1 MRDHIHSL
9 RGGVKAGVEA
19 RDEAEK
25 RLREQNEELMRLR
38 VEATFR
44 GGETATQSGAVKKLA
59 EENRKLELKVSM
71 NEDHIL
77 RLQQENGALQQR
89 LADALDT
96 DRHDDKDE
104 DELRELVK
112 QQTEAIDELIKE
124 NEASSEENENLVRGV
139 RVRSARILIISLMFV
154 SCSCLSLSHG
164 CLFLMF
170 ISFSWSLE
178 YYEKSDTNA
187 RTQVR
192 LVAHLKQSQLTAV
205 TNNNTTMDPIQ
216 VDAAEKTILRAN
228 LDKQKSALSEL
239 VDFRNRAVEHI
250 ESQSSLI
257 ELLRSKG
264 TWCSPHVYLFLMVS
278 AIKSTLS
285 LKSEEYNSNVTKY

>member
-1 MRDHIHSL
+1 MNTNTKLALRARTQVQSMRDHIHSL

-19 RDEAEK
+19 RDEVEK

-89 LADALDT
+89 LAGALDT
-96 DRHDDKDE
+96 DRQDDKDE
-104 DELRELVK
+104 NELRDLVK

-124 NEASSEENENLVRGV
+124 NEASSEENENLVR
-139 RVRSARILIISLMFV
+139 
-154 SCSCLSLSHG
+154 
-164 CLFLMF
+164 
-170 ISFSWSLE
+170 
-178 YYEKSDTNA
+178 
-187 RTQVR
+187 

-205 TNNNTTMDPIQ
+205 TNKTTMDPIQ
-216 VDAAEKTILRAN
+216 VDSAEKTILRAN

-257 ELLRSKG
+257 ELLRSRG
-264 TWCSPHVYLFLMVS
+264 TWCSSARVGLFLMFIS
-278 AIKSTLS
+278 FSW
-285 LKSEEYNSNVTKY
+285 

>member
-1 MRDHIHSL
+1 MNTNTKLALRARTQVQSMRDHIHSL

-96 DRHDDKDE
+96 DRQDDKDE
-104 DELRELVK
+104 NELRELVK

-139 RVRSARILIISLMFV
+139 RARSARILIISLMVV
-154 SCSCLSLSHG
+154 SSSFLSLSHG
-164 CLFLMF
+164 
-170 ISFSWSLE
+170 
-178 YYEKSDTNA
+178 
-187 RTQVR
+187 
-192 LVAHLKQSQLTAV
+192 H
-205 TNNNTTMDPIQ
+205 
-216 VDAAEKTILRAN
+216 
-228 LDKQKSALSEL
+228 
-239 VDFRNRAVEHI
+239 
-250 ESQSSLI
+250 
-257 ELLRSKG
+257 
-264 TWCSPHVYLFLMVS
+264 
-278 AIKSTLS
+278 
-285 LKSEEYNSNVTKY
+285 SNVTKTLTPTLEHRYVWLLI

>member
-1 MRDHIHSL
+1 MRDHIDSL

-96 DRHDDKDE
+96 DRQDDKDE
-104 DELRELVK
+104 NELRELVK

-139 RVRSARILIISLMFV
+139 RARSARILIISLMVV
-154 SCSCLSLSHG
+154 SSSCLSLSHG
-164 CLFLMF
+164 
-170 ISFSWSLE
+170 
-178 YYEKSDTNA
+178 
-187 RTQVR
+187 
-192 LVAHLKQSQLTAV
+192 H
-205 TNNNTTMDPIQ
+205 
-216 VDAAEKTILRAN
+216 
-228 LDKQKSALSEL
+228 
-239 VDFRNRAVEHI
+239 
-250 ESQSSLI
+250 
-257 ELLRSKG
+257 
-264 TWCSPHVYLFLMVS
+264 
-278 AIKSTLS
+278 
-285 LKSEEYNSNVTKY
+285 SNVTKTLTPTLEHRYVWLLI